1 MKSRHPGRMI
11 AIGLCALAM
20 LAAAP
25 LPLAWQH
32 WLYSREIE
40 LPATDETRLVNLILP
55 EDVYLHAQTLL
66 SDVRVI
72 DDGGA
77 EAPYTQRTREG
88 FVRFI
93 PYPTRIVEKSFS
105 PGNFTQVVLDL
116 GGAPGAPGFHDSVE
130 IGVGEDEFMEWV
142 EVDASD
148 DAQLWRIVQERAPIF
163 RFRRE
168 GREGLQRVQFSENN
182 ARYLRVRILDGDKP
196 FPIRSATVALKSGT
210 PPERVALGIKLTP
223 TKPEQPHGTAWS
235 TDLGATGVPIREVRF
250 DVGPGEFVREVTI
263 QTSRDN
269 SVWSPI
275 ARGEIFRFTQNG
287 HECEQLSVPTEQPLR
302 YLRVEVA
309 NGNDAPLEGVTAKLY
324 VSPQR
329 IIFEQKPGRSYRL
342 IYGESEAKPPR
353 YDLAR
358 RVSERQMDDAVAAQ
372 AGPEEVNSN
381 WSDPRP
387 WTESH
392 EYVVWFGVAV
402 AILLLGYTAIH
413 ALRGTTPSQS
423 GDRPQV

>member
-1 MKSRHPGRMI
+1 MKSRHPGRVM
-11 AIGLCALAM
+11 ATALCALAM

-32 WLYSREIE
+32 WRYSREIE
-40 LPATDETRLVNLILP
+40 LPPTEETRLVNLMLQQ
-55 EDVYLHAQTLL
+55 DVYLHAETSLADIRVTD
-66 SDVRVI
+66 DV
-72 DDGGA
+72 GA
-77 EAPYTQRTREG
+77 E
-88 FVRFI
+88 I
-93 PYPTRIVEKSFS
+93 PYVEHSREAYVQSANYLALILERSFS
-105 PGNFTQVVLDL
+105 PGNYTQNVLDL
-116 GGAPGAPGFHDSVE
+116 INAPGFHDSVE
-130 IGVGEDEFMEWV
+130 IDIGQDEFMEWV

-148 DAQLWRIVQERAPIF
+148 DAQVWRIVQERAPIF

-168 GREGLQRVQFSENN
+168 GHGGTQRVHFSENN
-182 ARYLRVRILDGDKP
+182 ARYLRLRILDGAKP
-196 FPIRSATVALKSGT
+196 FPIRSATVARNSGV
-210 PPERVALGIKLTP
+210 PPERVALSVKLLP

-235 TDLGATGVPIREVRF
+235 ADLGADGVPIREVRF
-250 DVGPGEFVREVTI
+250 EVGPGEFVREVTI

-275 ARGEIFRFTQNG
+275 ARGEISRFTQNG
-287 HECEQLSVPTEQPLR
+287 HEFEELSVPTMQPLR

-309 NGNDAPLEGVTAKLY
+309 NGNDAPLEGVTPKLY
-324 VSPQR
+324 VSRQR

-342 IYGESEAKPPR
+342 IYGQSEAKPPR

-372 AGPEEVNSN
+372 AGPEEINSD

-392 EYVVWFGVAV
+392 EFVVWFGVAV
-402 AILLLGYTAIH
+402 AILLLAYTAIH
-413 ALRGTTPSQS
+413 ALRSTAPPQS

>member
-1 MKSRHPGRMI
+1 MKRVHTGKMI
-11 AIGLCALAM
+11 AIALCALAM

-32 WLYSREIE
+32 WRYSRAID

-66 SDVRVI
+66 ADVRVI
-72 DDGGA
+72 DDAGA
-77 EAPYTQRTREG
+77 EAPYARRAREG
-88 FVRFI
+88 FVQFI
-93 PYPTRIVEKSFS
+93 PYPTRIVENSFS
-105 PGNFTQVVLDL
+105 PGNFTQLVLDL
-116 GGAPGAPGFHDSVE
+116 GEAPRFHDSVE
-130 IGVGEDEFMEWV
+130 IGEGEDEFMEWV

-168 GREGLQRVQFSENN
+168 GREGMQRVQFSENN
-182 ARYLRVRILDGDKP
+182 ARYLRVRILDGTKQ
-196 FPIRSATVALKSGT
+196 FPVRYATVAQKSGT
-210 PPERVALGIKLTP
+210 PPERVALGIKLIP

-235 TDLGATGVPIREVRF
+235 VDLGSTGVPIREVHF

-275 ARGEIFRFTQNG
+275 SRGEIFRFTQNG
-287 HECEQLSVPTEQPLR
+287 HECEQLSVPTMQPLQ

-309 NGNDAPLEGVTAKLY
+309 NGNDAPLDGVTAKLY

-342 IYGESEAKPPR
+342 IYGESEAKLPQ
-353 YDLAR
+353 YDLVR
-358 RVSERQMDDAVAAQ
+358 RVGDRQMDDAVAAQ
-372 AGPEEVNSN
+372 AGPEEINSD

-392 EYVVWFGVAV
+392 EYIVWFGVAV
-402 AILLLGYTAIH
+402 AILLLAYTAIH
-413 ALRGTTPSQS
+413 ALRGTGAPQS
-423 GDRPQV
+423 GDRPQL

>member
-1 MKSRHPGRMI
+1 MKSRQTGKMI
-11 AIGLCALAM
+11 AIALCALAM

-25 LPLAWQH
+25 LPVAWQH
-32 WLYSREIE
+32 WRYSREID

-66 SDVRVI
+66 ADVRVI
-72 DDGGA
+72 DDAGT
-77 EAPYTQRTREG
+77 EAPYVHRTREG
-88 FVRFI
+88 FVQFI
-93 PYPTRIVEKSFS
+93 PYPTRIVENSFS
-105 PGNFTQVVLDL
+105 PGNFTQLVLDL
-116 GGAPGAPGFHDSVE
+116 GEGPRFHDSVE
-130 IGVGEDEFMEWV
+130 IGIGEDEFMEWV

-168 GREGLQRVQFSENN
+168 GREGLQRVPFSENN
-182 ARYLRVRILDGDKP
+182 ARYLRVRILDGTKQ
-196 FPIRSATVALKSGT
+196 FPVRSATVALKSGT
-210 PPERVALGIKLTP
+210 PPERAALGIKLLP
-223 TKPEQPHGTAWS
+223 TKPDGPNASAWS
-235 TDLGATGVPIREVRF
+235 VDLGSTGVPIREIRF

-263 QTSRDN
+263 QTGDDDSL
-269 SVWSPI
+269 WFPI
-275 ARGEIFRFTQNG
+275 ARGEISRFTQNG
-287 HECEQLSVPTEQPLR
+287 HEFEELSVPTMQPQR
-302 YLRVEVA
+302 YLRVQVA
-309 NGNDAPLEGVTAKLY
+309 NGNDAPLDGIAPKLY

-358 RVSERQMDDAVAAQ
+358 RVSERQMDDGVAAQ
-372 AGPEEVNSN
+372 AGPEEINSD

-402 AILLLGYTAIH
+402 AILLLAYTAIH
-413 ALRGTTPSQS
+413 ALRRTASPQS
-423 GDRPQV
+423 GDDPQT

>member
-11 AIGLCALAM
+11 GTAFCALAM

-32 WLYSREIE
+32 WRYSREIE
-40 LPATDETRLVNLILP
+40 LPATDETRLVSLILP

-66 SDVRVI
+66 ADVRVI
-72 DDGGA
+72 DDDGA

-93 PYPTRIVEKSFS
+93 PYPTRIVENSFS

-116 GGAPGAPGFHDSVE
+116 GGAPGASGFRDSVE

-148 DAQLWRIVQERAPIF
+148 DAELWRIVQERAPIF

-182 ARYLRVRILDGDKP
+182 ARYLRVRILDGDKQ
-196 FPIRSATVALKSGT
+196 FPVGSATVALKSGT
-210 PPERVALGIKLTP
+210 PPERVALGVKLVP
-223 TKPEQPHGTAWS
+223 TKPDQPHGTAWLA
-235 TDLGATGVPIREVRF
+235 DLGATGVPIREVRF

-275 ARGEIFRFTQNG
+275 ARGEISRFTQNG
-287 HECEQLSVPTEQPLR
+287 HEFEELSVPTMQPLR

-309 NGNDAPLEGVTAKLY
+309 NGNDAPLEGVTPKLY

-342 IYGESEAKPPR
+342 IYGESEAKPPQ
-353 YDLAR
+353 YDLVR
-358 RVSERQMDDAVAAQ
+358 RVGDRQMDDAVAAQ
-372 AGPEEVNSN
+372 AGPEEINSD

-392 EYVVWFGVAV
+392 EDIVWFGVAV
-402 AILLLGYTAIH
+402 AILLLAYTAIH
-413 ALRGTTPSQS
+413 ALRRATPPQS
-423 GDRPQV
+423 EDHPQV